1 MSKKN
6 KAKAAEIR
14 RRLIDDD
21 RDPSPFAGIKLVEK
35 KEEKKPQQPVKR
47 KSPGEIVKGYDP
59 SASFADI
66 LYSFEHTGNPY
77 QMPKSKAGKS
87 SVPTDFGAIL
97 DKWEGRSSTPKKS
110 NKEIKKSEYKPS
122 RSFADILRQYESG
135 DEEPARKTAAPE
147 RKPEKQAVPEKK
159 PEVSEKE
166 AEKVE
171 ETTLFRKMEED
182 DEVSSAVSWTI
193 FGGKNE
199 SFVRPEVPEKEEE
212 PVQQPVEEKK
222 SEYKPSRSFSDIL
235 TEFEGHKQQKRT
247 DGNTSEEAAES
258 IMEDS
263 FSRQPE
269 NGEKRSET
277 AVWSV
282 FGGNDGARRT
292 DSHLPTLDPSSFGK
306 SLKKFEDKT
315 DEKTFEDY
323 IREKGDDEK
332 KKEVLTISK
341 LRAMMPQSTLDLH
354 GMTVEETDKAVHEF
368 IEDCHKHGLRKIS
381 IITGKGLHSEDGVG
395 VLRQYVSTLLDSSSF
410 VSEKANA
417 PISAGGA
424 GAFWIILKA

>member
-87 SVPTDFGAIL
+87 SAPTDFGAIL

-122 RSFADILRQYESG
+122 RSFADILRQYEGG
-135 DEEPARKTAAPE
+135 DEEPAGKTAAPE

-159 PEVSEKE
+159 PEVPEKE

-247 DGNTSEEAAES
+247 DGNKSEEAAES

-263 FSRQPE
+263 FFRQPE

-315 DEKTFEDY
+315 DAQGHD
-323 IREKGDDEK
+323 
-332 KKEVLTISK
+332 
-341 LRAMMPQSTLDLH
+341 A
-354 GMTVEETDKAVHEF
+354 TVDTRSPWH
-368 IEDCHKHGLRKIS
+368 
-381 IITGKGLHSEDGVG
+381 
-395 VLRQYVSTLLDSSSF
+395 DS
-410 VSEKANA
+410 
-417 PISAGGA
+417 
-424 GAFWIILKA
+424 